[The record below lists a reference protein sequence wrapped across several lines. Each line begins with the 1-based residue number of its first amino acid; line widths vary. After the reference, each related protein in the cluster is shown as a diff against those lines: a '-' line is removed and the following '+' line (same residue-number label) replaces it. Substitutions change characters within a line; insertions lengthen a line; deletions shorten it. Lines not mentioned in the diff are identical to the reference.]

1 MKYLKNKTD
10 GTIYEWDEILAANPK
25 CEEVTEEEA
34 YPERFIKPE
43 MAETVEKVRKR
54 TKKSLDLT
62 TEEVPEPPPTPTRS
76 LLLRQLKDY
85 PNDAE

>member
-1 MKYLKNKTD
+1 MKYLKNRAD

-62 TEEVPEPPPTPTRS
+62 TEEVPEPPPYTDPE
-76 LLLRQLKDY
+76 LA
-85 PNDAE
+85 AEATKGLP

>member
-1 MKYLKNKTD
+1 MRYLRNRVD
-10 GTIYEWDEILAANPK
+10 GTIYEWDEILAENLK

-43 MAETVEKVRKR
+43 MVETVEKVRKR

-62 TEEVPEPPPTPTRS
+62 TEEVPEPPPYTDPE
-76 LLLRQLKDY
+76 LAA
-85 PNDAE
+85 DASRGLP

>member
-34 YPERFIKPE
+34 YPERFLLSRRWLRLSRRF
-43 MAETVEKVRKR
+43 V
-54 TKKSLDLT
+54 S
-62 TEEVPEPPPTPTRS
+62 EPKN
-76 LLLRQLKDY
+76 L
-85 PNDAE
+85 

>member
-1 MKYLKNKTD
+1 MRYLRNNVD
-10 GTIYEWDEILAANPK
+10 GTIYEWNEILAENPK

-43 MAETVEKVRKR
+43 MVETVEKVRKR

-62 TEEVPEPPPTPTRS
+62 TEEVPEPPPYTDPEIAA
-76 LLLRQLKDY
+76 
-85 PNDAE
+85 DASRGLPE